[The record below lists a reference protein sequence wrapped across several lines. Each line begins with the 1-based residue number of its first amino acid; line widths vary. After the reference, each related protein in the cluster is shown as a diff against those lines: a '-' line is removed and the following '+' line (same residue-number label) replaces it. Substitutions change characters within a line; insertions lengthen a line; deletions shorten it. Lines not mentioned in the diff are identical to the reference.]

1 MKKQT
6 EILNYIRQKC
16 LSGEKL
22 SIREIAKQF
31 GTSNRHLATAEELGY
46 IQKVG
51 PNLYKWKVGE
61 VIPVMAKAMK
71 EKIADYYKEHRYKKA
86 IGDDYI
92 APTKECSA
100 DELARRFDSV
110 GVYGNK
116 SITTTAEEGAK
127 KLLLKGDEV
136 VSVTP
141 EVELI
146 IQDYNFWERMYNDLK
161 ARHEL
166 MVDDNKIL
174 LEITSRKE
182 STIDDLRREIET
194 LKTDL
199 DFVKTL
205 DDAGNTVIDGLKTD
219 LNKLQADNN
228 KLKLDINMYKSIDDA
243 NAKIISD
250 MRAKIRQL
258 EDKAS
263 SKRWTFTLFGLPIF
277 GTYEK

>member
-16 LSGEKL
+16 LNGEKL

-71 EKIADYYKEHRYKKA
+71 EKIADYYKEHRYKK
-86 IGDDYI
+86 
-92 APTKECSA
+92 T
-100 DELARRFDSV
+100 
-110 GVYGNK
+110 
-116 SITTTAEEGAK
+116 ITTTVEEGTK
-127 KLLLKGDEV
+127 KLLLKGDDV
-136 VSVTP
+136 MSATP
-141 EVELI
+141 VDTSM
-146 IQDYNFWERMYNDLK
+146 IQDRDFWESMYNDLK
-161 ARHEL
+161 ARHEDVL
-166 MVDDNKIL
+166 KTNKELIEISGRDDKRIN
-174 LEITSRKE
+174 E
-182 STIDDLRREIET
+182 LRSENET
-194 LKTDL
+194 LKIDL

-205 DDAGNTVIDGLKTD
+205 DDAGNTVIDSLKTD

-228 KLKLDINMYKSIDDA
+228 KLKSDINMYKSIDDA